1 MAGALIRYV
10 CRNTARARA
19 RSAVTSPVT
28 LHENEWAFCPAGFIG
43 EHTWEQ
49 IEGETLETLRRR
61 SADVRVR
68 A

>member
-10 CRNTARARA
+10 CRNTAHERARN
-19 RSAVTSPVT
+19 SVTSPVT

-43 EHTWEQ
+43 EHIWEQ
-49 IEGETLETLRRR
+49 IEGETLETLRRH
-61 SADVRVR
+61 SSEVRVK

>member
-10 CRNTARARA
+10 CRTTAHQRTREGLP
-19 RSAVTSPVT
+19 SPVT
-28 LHENEWAFCPAGFIG
+28 FHENEWAFCPAGFIG

-61 SADVRVR
+61 SAEVRVK

>member
-10 CRNTARARA
+10 CRNTAHERA
-19 RSAVTSPVT
+19 RSSLTSPVT

-49 IEGETLETLRRR
+49 IEGETLETLKRH
-61 SADVRVR
+61 AAEVRIK

>member
-1 MAGALIRYV
+1 MAGALIRCV
-10 CRNTARARA
+10 CRSTAHQHA
-19 RSAVTSPVT
+19 RSALTSPVT

-61 SADVRVR
+61 SAEVRVR